1 MKKKPLIP
9 FGFWPGAW
17 GLRGK
22 TREIAQAE
30 YELGG
35 DVLQEKLLE
44 INHREDPVTMSRKKL
59 ELKLSSSG
67 ISQYDYD
74 REVATISTKDPDA
87 LVVALL
93 DIDLQHEKITQ
104 VQYDRQ
110 RADACKE
117 PWISMPKINWDP
129 VNSNRTYFELDY
141 NEYFIP
147 YLRENG
153 YTGTED
159 DILNRWL
166 NDVCQA
172 VATENAPHTGRDF
185 VVDNTR

>member
-9 FGFWPGAW
+9 FGVWPGAW

-30 YELGG
+30 YEFDGH
-35 DVLQEKLLE
+35 VLEEKLLE
-44 INHREDPVTMSRKKL
+44 INHRDDPVTLSRKKL
-59 ELKLSSSG
+59 DLKLSSSD

-74 REVATISTKDPDA
+74 REVASISTKDPDA
-87 LVVALL
+87 LAVALL
-93 DIDLQHEKITQ
+93 DIDLQHGKITQ
-104 VQYDRQ
+104 IQYDRK
-110 RADACKE
+110 RADALKE

-141 NEYFIP
+141 NEYFIQ
-147 YLRENG
+147 YLRDNG
-153 YTGTED
+153 YTGIDD

-172 VATENAPHTGRDF
+172 VATENAPNTGMDF